1 MNVDKTRRTPD
12 ARDVFDD
19 DGINAVLSQSLKP
32 IGHRRL
38 RCVTTHARTRAPASS
53 QVHVSRSEMAR
64 PQTTTS
70 TPSTATSTPPT
81 ATSTPPTATS
91 TPPTPHSS
99 RALVHCAVCGDHR
112 RRRRMRVFKKNARGT
127 ILKSLADHDT
137 DTFCARQRHPVVLF
151 WTCKLMGIIMSMEL
165 TPVLQE
171 CQNEQS
177 RYPWN

>member
-1 MNVDKTRRTPD
+1 MNVDKKRRTPD

-64 PQTTTS
+64 PQTT
-70 TPSTATSTPPT
+70 
-81 ATSTPPTATS
+81 TS